1 MLDVYVLMQTQLSKT
16 AIVAE
21 LVRTVPGVSET
32 EIVTGPYDVVARA
45 QAHDMNKL
53 AKEVTQIQALPGVTR
68 TVTCTIVRASRRQPT
83 APGQTPRSR
92 RQHRWATNG
101 SLAKLRWGRANGL
114 VTANEAHVN
123 SANEAHVNSAN
134 EAHLNS
140 TARNYWGEPSELAY
154 GGAVVGKERQDDPA
168 HRWYRLPSL
177 ESFKAGCS
185 CGWVSAERDTFDEM
199 SHDVDQHLDGV
210 R

>member
-1 MLDVYVLMQTQLSKT
+1 MLDVYVLMQTQLTKT

-21 LVRTVPGVSET
+21 LARTVPGVSET

-68 TVTCTIVRASRRQPT
+68 TATCTIVQPSRRQPT
-83 APGQTPRSR
+83 APGQTPWSR
-92 RQHRWATNG
+92 RRHRWATNG
-101 SLAKLRWGRANGL
+101 SLAKLGRGRVNSP

-123 SANEAHVNSAN
+123 S
-134 EAHLNS
+134 
-140 TARNYWGEPSELAY
+140 TARNYWDEPSELAY
-154 GGAVVGKERQDDPA
+154 QGAAVGKERQDDPA

-185 CGWVSAERDTFDEM
+185 CGWVSPERDTFDEM
-199 SHDVDQHLDGV
+199 SRDVDHHLDAV

>member
-1 MLDVYVLMQTQLSKT
+1 MLNAYVLMQTQISKT

-53 AKEVTQIQALPGVTR
+53 TKEVTQIQALPGVTR
-68 TVTCTIVRASRRQPT
+68 TVTCTIVQPSRRQPT
-83 APGQTPRSR
+83 APGQTSWSR

-101 SLAKLRWGRANGL
+101 SLAKLRRGRVNGP
-114 VTANEAHVN
+114 VTADVAHV
-123 SANEAHVNSAN
+123 S
-134 EAHLNS
+134 S
-140 TARNYWGEPSELAY
+140 TAHNYWDEPSELAY
-154 GGAVVGKERQDDPA
+154 EGAAVGKKRQDDPA

-199 SHDVDQHLDGV
+199 SHDVDRHLDMV